1 MDKTRKVDSKI
12 SMRSAKEASQLE
24 LLLRERV
31 KELNCLYN
39 LAQIIEQNGDSLCR
53 ILQDTVELLPGSWR
67 YPDVTCAR
75 IIFKNQTYQSG
86 NFKATRW
93 KQDAAISLSNQQA
106 GMVEVFYLKKKPNS
120 DEGPFLK
127 EERLLI
133 NAVGDRIGKAAERID
148 VQRQLQV
155 ERQALQ
161 DANIAIHESL
171 IQSRR
176 EKKMIGI
183 SIQAN
188 FDKIIMPIFYAL
200 QVEMDSRQLKYL
212 DLLKNNIESII
223 SPFVERDR
231 DILYR
236 LSPVELLICN
246 MIKHGLSSK
255 EIATMRGISPATVNR
270 HRESIRRKLN
280 LTNRGVNLVS
290 YLNNI
295 TDKQEQLKGVKGLNS
310 EGKIWSFHGKQDQ
323 S

>member
-1 MDKTRKVDSKI
+1 MDKSRKGDSEILIGDDK
-12 SMRSAKEASQLE
+12 KVSQLE

-39 LAQIIEQNGDSLCR
+39 LAQIIEQNGDSLSG
-53 ILQDTVELLPGSWR
+53 ILQDTVELLPGSWQ

-86 NFKATRW
+86 HFKATRW
-93 KQDAAISLSNQQA
+93 KQDAAIFLSNQQA
-106 GMVEVFYLKKKPNS
+106 GRVEVFYLKKKPNC
-120 DEGPFLK
+120 DEGPFLE

-133 NAVGDRIGKAAERID
+133 NAVSDRLGKAAERID

-171 IQSRR
+171 VQSRR

-188 FDKIIMPIFYAL
+188 FDKIIMPILYAL
-200 QVEMDSRQLKYL
+200 QVEMDPGQLKYV
-212 DLLKNNIESII
+212 DLLKKNIESII

-231 DILYR
+231 NILYR

-255 EIATMRGISPATVNR
+255 EIATMRGISSATVNR

-295 TDKQEQLKGVKGLNS
+295 ADKQEPSSGKDLN
-310 EGKIWSFHGKQDQ
+310 
-323 S
+323 

>member
-1 MDKTRKVDSKI
+1 MDKTRKCASKI
-12 SMRSAKEASQLE
+12 SMRGDKKVSQLE

-31 KELNCLYN
+31 KELNCLYH
-39 LAQIIEQNGDSLCR
+39 LAQIIEQRGDALGS
-53 ILQDTVELLPGSWR
+53 ILQDTVELLSSSWQ

-75 IIFKNQTYQSG
+75 IIFKNQTYQSC

-93 KQDAAISLSNQQA
+93 KQDAAISLSDQHA

-133 NAVGDRIGKAAERID
+133 NAVSDRIGKTAERID

-161 DANIAIHESL
+161 DANIAIYESL
-171 IQSRR
+171 VQSRR

-188 FDKIIMPIFYAL
+188 FDKIIMPILYAL
-200 QVEMDSRQLKYL
+200 QVEMDSRQLKYM
-212 DLLKNNIESII
+212 DLLKKNIESII
-223 SPFVERDR
+223 SPFMERDQ

-246 MIKHGLSSK
+246 MIKHGMSSK
-255 EIATMRGISPATVNR
+255 EIASMRGISPATVNR

-295 TDKQEQLKGVKGLNS
+295 TEK
-310 EGKIWSFHGKQDQ
+310 
-323 S
+323 